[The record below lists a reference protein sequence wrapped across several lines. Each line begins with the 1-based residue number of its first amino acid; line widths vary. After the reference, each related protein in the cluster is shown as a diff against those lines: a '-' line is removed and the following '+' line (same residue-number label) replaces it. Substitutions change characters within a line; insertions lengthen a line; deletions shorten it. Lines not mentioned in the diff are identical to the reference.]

1 MVCLFFFLSSPHP
14 PIIQST
20 YLQVQVPTYL
30 LSKVV
35 DYYQL
40 ESSSYQVYSP
50 DVCFHTNHE
59 KTCLNNFS
67 QIGLIITFLQFLF
80 VTFFAYPSQFSSS
93 SSSSSGAESSLLLQR
108 PKVPMRRWAF
118 IAFMFFGINML
129 NNWAFAYNISVPVHI
144 ILRSF
149 GSVTTMIAGF
159 VRGKRYSLLQVL
171 SVVLLTVGVLISAWA
186 DSQRKVLLHLQ
197 LRVVAREDVC
207 SVMLTTLFSFF
218 SQGKKMSYESHTS
231 SSDYTEGLAILLL
244 AQFLSAYM
252 GAYTE
257 DTYARFGASWTEN
270 LFYSHVLSL
279 PFFLPLSG
287 TLRNQYH
294 RLANTPYLDVQ
305 RSGLHNFA
313 QQNQGTSIGDLM
325 GHILSYAARTP
336 QGIFYLVINA
346 FTQLICISGVNLL
359 SSKSSA
365 VTVTIVLNIRKL
377 VSFILSTLIFGHT
390 LNPLMIFGSTLV
402 FGSGALYGW
411 ETSWRIPQQ
420 KARAQA
426 LVDGGGGGGND
437 EKKKLKKTKK
447 TI

>member
-1 MVCLFFFLSSPHP
+1 MVCLFFLKSPP
-14 PIIQST
+14 PPPPPVIRVHIYR
-20 YLQVQVPTYL
+20 YLPIYL

-186 DSQRKVLLHLQ
+186 DSQRKV
-197 LRVVAREDVC
+197 
-207 SVMLTTLFSFF
+207 
-218 SQGKKMSYESHTS
+218 
-231 SSDYTEGLAILLL
+231 
-244 AQFLSAYM
+244 
-252 GAYTE
+252 
-257 DTYARFGASWTEN
+257 
-270 LFYSHVLSL
+270 
-279 PFFLPLSG
+279 
-287 TLRNQYH
+287 
-294 RLANTPYLDVQ
+294 
-305 RSGLHNFA
+305 
-313 QQNQGTSIGDLM
+313 
-325 GHILSYAARTP
+325 
-336 QGIFYLVINA
+336 
-346 FTQLICISGVNLL
+346 
-359 SSKSSA
+359 
-365 VTVTIVLNIRKL
+365 
-377 VSFILSTLIFGHT
+377 
-390 LNPLMIFGSTLV
+390 
-402 FGSGALYGW
+402 
-411 ETSWRIPQQ
+411 
-420 KARAQA
+420 
-426 LVDGGGGGGND
+426 
-437 EKKKLKKTKK
+437 
-447 TI
+447 

>member
-1 MVCLFFFLSSPHP
+1 
-14 PIIQST
+14 
-20 YLQVQVPTYL
+20 
-30 LSKVV
+30 
-35 DYYQL
+35 
-40 ESSSYQVYSP
+40 
-50 DVCFHTNHE
+50 
-59 KTCLNNFS
+59 
-67 QIGLIITFLQFLF
+67 
-80 VTFFAYPSQFSSS
+80 
-93 SSSSSGAESSLLLQR
+93 
-108 PKVPMRRWAF
+108 
-118 IAFMFFGINML
+118 
-129 NNWAFAYNISVPVHI
+129 
-144 ILRSF
+144 
-149 GSVTTMIAGF
+149 
-159 VRGKRYSLLQVL
+159 
-171 SVVLLTVGVLISAWA
+171 
-186 DSQRKVLLHLQ
+186 
-197 LRVVAREDVC
+197 
-207 SVMLTTLFSFF
+207 
-218 SQGKKMSYESHTS
+218 MSYESHTS

-325 GHILSYAARTP
+325 GHILSYAAHTP

-426 LVDGGGGGGND
+426 RVDGGGGGSGSGND
-437 EKKKLKKTKK
+437 EKKKPKKTKK